1 MVVGKKNTDHIC
13 SAPIPAR
20 PRTPYIR

>member
-1 MVVGKKNTDHIC
+1 VVVGKKNTDHNC